1 MPVNAMIG
9 GVEQAAGDRMTQVV
23 RPAAPEESWRRT
35 IGEDGG
41 RRTAFLGRPMEKCLA
56 PRRRVG

>member
-1 MPVNAMIG
+1 
-9 GVEQAAGDRMTQVV
+9 MTQVV